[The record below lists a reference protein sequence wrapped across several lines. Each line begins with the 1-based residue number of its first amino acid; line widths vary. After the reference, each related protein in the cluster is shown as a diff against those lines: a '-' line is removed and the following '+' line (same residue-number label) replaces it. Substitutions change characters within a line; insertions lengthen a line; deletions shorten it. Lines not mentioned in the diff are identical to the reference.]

1 MYISVLERLRMHIPT
16 YAGLLRVNVSLIL
29 CTATRFLQNIFDDT
43 KVGFEAN
50 FYSLPLLV
58 TSLTSTLLQIF
69 SIVLPNTRLFI
80 SLKKSFSFCTKKRQ
94 GKSY

>member
-16 YAGLLRVNVSLIL
+16 YAGLLRVSVSVIL

-43 KVGFEAN
+43 KVGFEGN

-58 TSLTSTLLQIF
+58 TSLTSTLLQVF
-69 SIVLPNTRLFI
+69 SIVLPNTRLFF
-80 SLKKSFSFCTKKRQ
+80 SLD
-94 GKSY
+94 